1 MLALCVESSH
11 ARGMGHLF
19 RSCVLGRAFIDAG
32 QAVKFYVN
40 DHPPTVEVLR
50 QRGFSFEIVP
60 LSAPSLDWETAIVDR
75 DGITLWIND
84 RHQTDRQSTGRVKAK
99 GVVLVT
105 LDDRGSGAA
114 DADLHVAA
122 LALDP
127 QEMLGGRKVLR
138 GLDYLLLDPAIARH
152 RRSRSSAER
161 YVMTLGGADTH
172 GVTPKLVRLLIRLG
186 RCATVILGPAF
197 QHEGELAAAATPG
210 FEIKRNV
217 PSLIEEFS
225 RHDVAVTGGGMTPFE
240 ANASGL
246 PCIVVANED
255 FEVPVGRALA
265 KLGGAV
271 FAGHHS
277 DLDESAF
284 ARDLPVEVMSKAAL
298 DGIKLDGARRVVE
311 AVLAL

>member
-1 MLALCVESSH
+1 MLAFCVESSH

-19 RSCVLGRAFIDAG
+19 RSCVLARAFLEESRAI
-32 QAVKFYVN
+32 KFYVN
-40 DHPPTVEVLR
+40 DHPPAIEVLR

-60 LSAPSLDWETAIVDR
+60 LSAPSLDWETETVER

-99 GVVLVT
+99 GVGLVT

-152 RRSRSSAER
+152 RRSRHSAGR
-161 YVMTLGGADTH
+161 TIVTLGGADTY
-172 GVTPKLVRLLIRLG
+172 GVTPRLVRLLTRLG
-186 RCATVILGPAF
+186 RPATVVVGPSF
-197 QHEGELAAAATPG
+197 QHERELAAAATPG

-217 PSLIEEFS
+217 PSLIEELS

-277 DLDESAF
+277 DLDKSVF

-298 DGIKLDGARRVVE
+298 GGITLDGARRVVE